1 MMSVGASLLGVHE
14 LRHRLVHDAD
24 GIAHFAKCLHELLRE
39 RAELSEHDGIRDG
52 RDLDRLA
59 RDGVRARGLS
69 RGLGRLLG
77 FETYPRRPGG
87 MRPLAGI
94 ACRPSVRRTMPA
106 ASIPCATARRARA
119 SVKAPLWMLK
129 TTKYVTRLGLS
140 RYVARKRGSW
150 RRASAS
156 VGRRSEAREN
166 RPARNSER
174 ISSGGTPNRKTTP
187 SFFG

>member
-1 MMSVGASLLGVHE
+1 MSSFVNAPNSPNMMGFTTAVNSTVS
-14 LRHRLVHDAD
+14 
-24 GIAHFAKCLHELLRE
+24 
-39 RAELSEHDGIRDG
+39 RATVCAPETCPE
-52 RDLDRLA
+52 
-59 RDGVRARGLS
+59 VW
-69 RGLGRLLG
+69 GRLLG

-87 MRPLAGI
+87 MRPFAGI

-106 ASIPCATARRARA
+106 ASIPCATARRARTSA
-119 SVKAPLWMLK
+119 KTPLLALKA
-129 TTKYVTRLGLS
+129 TKYVTRLGLS

-156 VGRRSEAREN
+156 AGRRSDASEN

>member
-1 MMSVGASLLGVHE
+1 
-14 LRHRLVHDAD
+14 
-24 GIAHFAKCLHELLRE
+24 
-39 RAELSEHDGIRDG
+39 
-52 RDLDRLA
+52 
-59 RDGVRARGLS
+59 
-69 RGLGRLLG
+69 
-77 FETYPRRPGG
+77 

-94 ACRPSVRRTMPA
+94 ACRPSVRRTMPG

-156 VGRRSEAREN
+156 VGKEIRREGEAAGEELGADLLGGDAELEDDALVLRIAFAPVGGVPLQLQPFSRLEARDAVRPRADAALPPALADDAGPLGDDADPRPRHEGGEEGQ
-166 RPARNSER
+166 RASPAR
-174 ISSGGTPNRKTTP
+174 
-187 SFFG
+187 